1 MRETINDDGAGDSED
16 TSSSSFM
23 VIGGGNDDE
32 DGCRERMR
40 TDRRHLAHTLDS
52 KLKKLQ
58 RNAASNAAVKH
69 HTSSPRRPVFVTT
82 VKTGIFL
89 DPPPDLAAL
98 LGLED
103 RSSTGSTAEYNR
115 YYSYSSQPRVLYD
128 KQHQRASR
136 KIERQPE

>member
-23 VIGGGNDDE
+23 VLGGGDDDE
-32 DGCRERMR
+32 DGRQERMR

-58 RNAASNAAVKH
+58 RNAASVKR
-69 HTSSPRRPVFVTT
+69 HTPSPRRPVFVTT

-103 RSSTGSTAEYNR
+103 RSSTESTAESNR

-136 KIERQPE
+136 RTERQPE